1 MGNNIA
7 FASLSRQ
14 EEEEEE
20 EEKIYFPKQKHRVQ
34 SVVCLNTIISNNK
47 KILHYSIKEYMYL
60 YKYSDG
66 IYS

>member
-7 FASLSRQ
+7 FASLPRQ
-14 EEEEEE
+14 EEEEEK
-20 EEKIYFPKQKHRVQ
+20 EKIYFPKQKHRVQ
-34 SVVCLNTIISNNK
+34 SVACLNTIISNNK

-60 YKYSDG
+60 YKYSDD